1 VTSAAGAGSRPEP
14 AVPREAATVLL
25 LRDGTNGQVG
35 LETWL
40 LRRVAKMAFAPGM
53 SVFPGGGVDP
63 ADASGPVPA
72 TAEAVAARFGAT
84 AEHAAMLM
92 RTAVRELAEE
102 TGVRLPLEALLPWA
116 RWITPEVEPRRY
128 DTYFF
133 VAAVPDGAT
142 AAALTGEASHADW
155 ISVAQALAEY
165 ERDERP
171 MLPPTVVNLAEL
183 ATLPSVAAALDSAA
197 ARQLR
202 PVQPTFRQNDSGIW
216 CADLGDGRMLA
227 LPASFRRSSGGPLS

>member
-1 VTSAAGAGSRPEP
+1 VTGAGRPV
-14 AVPREAATVLL
+14 VPREAATVLL
-25 LRDGTNGQVG
+25 LRDGTNGRVG

-40 LRRVAKMAFAPGM
+40 LRRVPKMAFAPGM

-63 ADASGPVPA
+63 VDADGPVPA
-72 TAEAVAARFGAT
+72 TADAVAARFGVS

-92 RTAVRELAEE
+92 RTAGRELTEE
-102 TGVRLPLEALLPWA
+102 TGVRLPLESLLPWA

-155 ISVAQALAEY
+155 IPVSQALAEY

-183 ATLPSVAAALDSAA
+183 ATLPDVAAALDSAA
-197 ARQLR
+197 ARPLH
-202 PVQPTFRQNDSGIW
+202 PVQPTFRRDDSGTW
-216 CADLGDGRMLA
+216 CADLGDGRL
-227 LPASFRRSSGGPLS
+227 LPLPESFRRSSGDLLS

>member
-1 VTSAAGAGSRPEP
+1 MTSDGGRPGV

-25 LRDGTNGQVG
+25 LRDGTNGQAG

-40 LRRVAKMAFAPGM
+40 LRRVPKMAFAPGM

-63 ADASGPVPA
+63 ADAAGPVPA
-72 TAEAVAARFGAT
+72 TAGAVAARFGIEAD
-84 AEHAAMLM
+84 HAAMLM
-92 RTAVRELAEE
+92 RTAGRELTEE

-116 RWITPEVEPRRY
+116 RWITPEAEPRRY

-155 ISVAQALAEY
+155 IPVAQALAEY

-171 MLPPTVVNLAEL
+171 MLPPTVVNLTEL
-183 ATLPSVAAALDSAA
+183 ATLPTVTAALESAA
-197 ARQLR
+197 ARPLR
-202 PVQPTFRQNDSGIW
+202 PVQPTFGQDASGTW
-216 CADLGDGRMLA
+216 CADLGDGRLLP
-227 LPASFRRSSGGPLS
+227 LPASFRRSSGAPLA